1 MQQPTARRDTF
12 YLEKDA
18 DLEHLK
24 GKLIAS
30 LGYGSQGHAQA
41 QNLRDSGLDVIV
53 GNVED
58 RYAETA
64 RHDGFEVVSIQE
76 AVRRADILLVLLPDE
91 LQRQI
96 YLDDI
101 APHLREGQVLDFASG
116 YAVHF
121 GLIEPPPFVDVV
133 LCVPACL
140 GEIARRRYVDGKGT
154 YGSFGVHQD
163 ASGNAR
169 NIVMALALG
178 MGWLRFGCV
187 ECSFGDEVAVN
198 LFAETA
204 GLSLIRPLMLMAYEV
219 LVEAGF
225 SAEQAFSE
233 TFYEMQFEVEAIT
246 QGRVGDTSGSPTA
259 VYLGLTQ
266 NPKILDEDL
275 RDKMRA
281 MLRRVQSGELVRDWN
296 LEQLAGKPHLR
307 QLRRE
312 RAEHDVRHVEKLF
325 LERKEAT
332 GW

>member
-1 MQQPTARRDTF
+1 M
-12 YLEKDA
+12 
-18 DLEHLK
+18 
-24 GKLIAS
+24 
-30 LGYGSQGHAQA
+30 
-41 QNLRDSGLDVIV
+41 
-53 GNVED
+53 
-58 RYAETA
+58 
-64 RHDGFEVVSIQE
+64 
-76 AVRRADILLVLLPDE
+76 
-91 LQRQI
+91 
-96 YLDDI
+96 
-101 APHLREGQVLDFASG
+101 LDFASG

-140 GEIARRRYVDGKGT
+140 GEIARRRYVEGKGT

-169 NIVMALALG
+169 DIVMALALG

-225 SAEQAFSE
+225 SAEKAFSE

-246 QGRVGDTSGSPTA
+246 KGRVGDTSGSPTA

-266 NPKILDEDL
+266 NPRILDEDL

>member
-18 DLEHLK
+18 DLEHLR

-58 RYAETA
+58 RYADTA
-64 RHDGFEVVSIQE
+64 RHDGFEVVSIPE

-101 APHLREGQVLDFASG
+101 APHLRAGQVLDFASG

-246 QGRVGDTSGSPTA
+246 KGRVGDTSGSPTA

-266 NPKILDEDL
+266 NPRILDEDL
-275 RDKMRA
+275 RDRMRA
-281 MLRRVQSGELVRDWN
+281 MLRRVRSGELVRDWN

-312 RAEHDVRHVEKLF
+312 RAEHDVRHVEELF

>member
-1 MQQPTARRDTF
+1 MQQPKARRDTF

-41 QNLRDSGLDVIV
+41 QNLRDSGLEVIV

-64 RHDGFEVVSIQE
+64 RNDGFEVVGIAE

-91 LQRQI
+91 LQRQL
-96 YLDDI
+96 YLDHI
-101 APHLREGQVLDFASG
+101 APNLRAGQVLDFASG

-246 QGRVGDTSGSPTA
+246 KGRVGDTSGSPTA

-266 NPKILDEDL
+266 NPRILDEDL
-275 RDKMRA
+275 RDRMRA
-281 MLRRVQSGELVRDWN
+281 MLRRVRSGELVRDWN

>member
-1 MQQPTARRDTF
+1 MPQQKARRDTF

-18 DLEHLK
+18 DLGHLK

-41 QNLRDSGLDVIV
+41 QNLRDSGLEVIV

-64 RHDGFEVVSIQE
+64 RNDGFEVVSIAE
-76 AVRRADILLVLLPDE
+76 AVRCADVLLVLLPDE

-101 APHLREGQVLDFASG
+101 APHLRAGQVLDFASG

-140 GEIARRRYVDGKGT
+140 GEIARRRYVEGKGT

-169 NIVMALALG
+169 DIVMALALG

-246 QGRVGDTSGSPTA
+246 KGRVGDTSGSPTA

-266 NPKILDEDL
+266 NPRILDEDL

-281 MLRRVQSGELVRDWN
+281 MLRRVRSGELVRDWN

-312 RAEHDVRHVEKLF
+312 RAEHDIRHVEKLF

>member
-1 MQQPTARRDTF
+1 M
-12 YLEKDA
+12 
-18 DLEHLK
+18 
-24 GKLIAS
+24 
-30 LGYGSQGHAQA
+30 
-41 QNLRDSGLDVIV
+41 
-53 GNVED
+53 
-58 RYAETA
+58 
-64 RHDGFEVVSIQE
+64 VSIAE

-91 LQRQI
+91 LQRQL
-96 YLDDI
+96 YLDHI
-101 APHLREGQVLDFASG
+101 APNLRAGQVLDFASG

-225 SAEQAFSE
+225 SAEKAFSE

-246 QGRVGDTSGSPTA
+246 KGRVGDTSGSPTA

-266 NPKILDEDL
+266 NRKILDEDL
-275 RDKMRA
+275 RDRMRA

-296 LEQLAGKPHLR
+296 LEQLAGKPHLT
-307 QLRRE
+307 QLRPSGPSTTSGTWSRCSWSA
-312 RAEHDVRHVEKLF
+312 RRRPAGDRHPQPRLGG
-325 LERKEAT
+325 EALQP
-332 GW
+332 GGQAPVPGDLRRRR